1 MTACIAARCTR
12 DLRQPELEADQYLCL
27 PCVRTMRNWLAELPN
42 QMLVLRASTQRE
54 ITGSPT
60 RGGTKTPPLPGRL
73 DTLNLCGP
81 CAPGNVH
88 DPYGDQEGPL
98 PVAAVLGSWVRLCCE
113 ELRLDPPLPATE
125 EALASW
131 LDERLS
137 WVVRQPFAA
146 EAHQELGDMIRAV
159 RGITRVRPARRP
171 VPRPCPRCSCLTLTK
186 EDHDLYVR
194 CGNETC
200 EAVYTEQELN
210 DDAQRRA
217 HSAAA

>member
-1 MTACIAARCTR
+1 MFCLATRCTR
-12 DLRQPELEADQYLCL
+12 ELRDHETDLYLCL
-27 PCVRTMRNWLAELPN
+27 PCVRMIRSWLAELPN

-88 DPYGDQEGPL
+88 DPNGDQDGPL
-98 PVAAVLGSWVRLCCE
+98 PVAATLGSWVRLCCE

-137 WVVRQPFAA
+137 WLVRQPFAG
-146 EAHQELGDMIRAV
+146 EAHQELGDMMRVLRA
-159 RGITRVRPARRP
+159 ITHVRPARRP
-171 VPRPCPRCSCLTLTK
+171 VPRPCPRCSCLTLSETDWQPYI
-186 EDHDLYVR
+186 E
-194 CGNETC
+194 CGNADC
-200 EAVYTEQELN
+200 EALWTQAELAADAEQRA
-210 DDAQRRA
+210 AQV
-217 HSAAA
+217 AAA